1 MKITI
6 AGQKG
11 GAGKTTVS
19 TSLAVE
25 WMARGRRVLL
35 VDTDPQ
41 GSAKTW
47 GEVAAEAGREAPTVV
62 SMGAGLH
69 RADQLPAL
77 AQGFDV
83 VVIDCPPRH
92 GEIQRAALMVA
103 DLAILP
109 CGPSAFDVWALGDSL
124 ELVNAARQLRPHLKA
139 AVLITRK
146 APRTTLGAGVRE
158 ALAEIGLPVLGAEL
172 GFRVTYPEAS
182 AAGLGVSIYAPKSP
196 AADEVRAL
204 VNELEEMMKEEAEQD
219 AEAETVGT
227 KTKNKASRTRAR
239 RR

>member
-25 WMARGRRVLL
+25 WMARGKRVLL

-47 GEVAAEAGREAPTVV
+47 GEVAAEAGQAAPTVV

-69 RADQLPAL
+69 RADQLPSL
-77 AQGFDV
+77 AEGFDV

-146 APRTTLGAGVRE
+146 APRTALGAGVRD
-158 ALAEIGLPVLGAEL
+158 ALAEIGLPVLTAEL
-172 GFRVTYPEAS
+172 GLRVTYPEAA
-182 AAGLGVSIYAPKSP
+182 AAGLGVSTYAPKSA

-204 VNELEEMMKEEAEQD
+204 VNELEGMLKEAEQN

-227 KTKNKASRTRAR
+227 KTKGKASRTRPQR
-239 RR
+239 R